1 MVSIFCTYNGSASM
15 PNCMEI
21 ADECPDKGSS
31 GELGHALATFA
42 GGCFWCMVAPFG
54 REPGVKQV
62 ISGYTGGHKEA
73 PTYQEVLDGS
83 TGHFEAVQIAFDP
96 ALCPY
101 AKLLDIFWQQIYPTD
116 PGGQFHDR
124 GESYRTAIFYHDENQ
139 RQLAEAS
146 KKALTERGKFDKPIA
161 TLILPASGFYPAEE
175 YHQHYPL
182 WAVQARIRPSGLH
195 QASLKEKAKQQ
206 LTPAQYEVTQNAA
219 TEPPFRN

>member
-1 MVSIFCTYNGSASM
+1 MSMVSIFCTYNGSASM

-54 REPGVKQV
+54 REPGVKKV

-96 ALCPY
+96 A
-101 AKLLDIFWQQIYPTD
+101 AHT
-116 PGGQFHDR
+116 PGFSISSGNRYTRLIPEGSSTTGASH
-124 GESYRTAIFYHDENQ
+124 TALRFSTTMKTNGNWLRRQ
-139 RQLAEAS
+139 RKHS
-146 KKALTERGKFDKPIA
+146 P
-161 TLILPASGFYPAEE
+161 
-175 YHQHYPL
+175 
-182 WAVQARIRPSGLH
+182 
-195 QASLKEKAKQQ
+195 
-206 LTPAQYEVTQNAA
+206 NAA
-219 TEPPFRN
+219 SSTSP